1 VDGLDA
7 AGEAAASGRLRTV
20 RSLAR
25 GNLDRAIEE
34 ARRSVAATDDPAMK
48 LDLARLILR
57 RHADQLAAAP
67 QAEESQRTAKEMF
80 AIVDSLQ
87 GTAQGDEAMAFGLTF
102 LLPGQEEQERWA
114 NLAMKNSDA
123 ANPALLPAAT
133 VMVDLG
139 KAKPEELRQVLR
151 PIFDAAPLDRRA
163 AFVAWLTRQGMPREG
178 LTLITAQEAGEN
190 VNAFLARTGALA
202 KMDNWT
208 AVIETADAG
217 GNVPTSLRLVTRAR
231 AEYALR
237 QQAQSGAKSLADA
250 LRAGAREGTLP
261 TIVATGDEMGGRV
274 IVDATLVELCG
285 DPGLADDVFRMTR
298 DRLSRRAAAEQAP
311 LAEAHARALA
321 AAPNAVSVQDYVRY
335 LKLITP
341 TDDDATEEEI
351 AAGKVDPEETA
362 RAVGASPADPAVRT
376 THALAL
382 LKAGRAEEA
391 VRAFDDLTVFYDR
404 APPGLQAVICRVLA
418 DGGQRPA
425 ALQAVQTIDQQ
436 RLTASEKELLRDLN

>member
-1 VDGLDA
+1 
-7 AGEAAASGRLRTV
+7 
-20 RSLAR
+20 
-25 GNLDRAIEE
+25 
-34 ARRSVAATDDPAMK
+34 
-48 LDLARLILR
+48 
-57 RHADQLAAAP
+57 
-67 QAEESQRTAKEMF
+67 
-80 AIVDSLQ
+80 
-87 GTAQGDEAMAFGLTF
+87 
-102 LLPGQEEQERWA
+102 
-114 NLAMKNSDA
+114 
-123 ANPALLPAAT
+123 
-133 VMVDLG
+133 LG